1 MHGVQAAQLPDAEVE
16 AELAGPGR
24 VQEVLPLVRQAYRA
38 PGDPLVARQTRSE
51 RRARRAAQAESRAA
65 LERAPQQRAPQQQ
78 QQQARPTAVPA
89 HTDGHH
95 VPGRGATR
103 FISESWGELKKVD
116 WPGQQQLVQG
126 TAVVLIACLVT
137 GVYLFLADELFR
149 RFVQHVL
156 LGG

>member
-1 MHGVQAAQLPDAEVE
+1 M
-16 AELAGPGR
+16 
-24 VQEVLPLVRQAYRA
+24 
-38 PGDPLVARQTRSE
+38 ARQTRSE

-65 LERAPQQRAPQQQ
+65 LERSPQQRQPQQQ
-78 QQQARPTAVPA
+78 QQQPRPTPA
-89 HTDGHH
+89 PAQADGRH
-95 VPGRGATR
+95 VPGEGGKR
-103 FISESWGELKKVD
+103 FVSESWAELKKVD
-116 WPGQQQLVQG
+116 WPGQHQLVQG

>member
-1 MHGVQAAQLPDAEVE
+1 
-16 AELAGPGR
+16 
-24 VQEVLPLVRQAYRA
+24 
-38 PGDPLVARQTRSE
+38 VARQTRSE

-65 LERAPQQRAPQQQ
+65 LERSPQQRQPQQQ
-78 QQQARPTAVPA
+78 PQQARPTPA
-89 HTDGHH
+89 PAQADGRH
-95 VPGRGATR
+95 VPGEGGKR
-103 FISESWGELKKVD
+103 FVSESWAELKKVD
-116 WPGQQQLVQG
+116 WPGQHQLVQG

>member
-1 MHGVQAAQLPDAEVE
+1 
-16 AELAGPGR
+16 
-24 VQEVLPLVRQAYRA
+24 
-38 PGDPLVARQTRSE
+38 VARQTRSE

-65 LERAPQQRAPQQQ
+65 LERSPQQRQPQQQ
-78 QQQARPTAVPA
+78 QVRPTPA
-89 HTDGHH
+89 PAQADGRH
-95 VPGRGATR
+95 VPGEGGKR
-103 FISESWGELKKVD
+103 FVSESWAELKKVD
-116 WPGQQQLVQG
+116 WPGQHQLVQG

>member
-1 MHGVQAAQLPDAEVE
+1 M
-16 AELAGPGR
+16 
-24 VQEVLPLVRQAYRA
+24 
-38 PGDPLVARQTRSE
+38 ARQTRSE

-78 QQQARPTAVPA
+78 QPRPAAAPAQA
-89 HTDGHH
+89 DGRHA
-95 VPGRGATR
+95 PSRRGTR
-103 FISESWGELKKVD
+103 FVSESWAELKKVD

>member
-1 MHGVQAAQLPDAEVE
+1 M
-16 AELAGPGR
+16 
-24 VQEVLPLVRQAYRA
+24 
-38 PGDPLVARQTRSE
+38 ARQTRSE

-65 LERAPQQRAPQQQ
+65 LERSPQQRQPQP
-78 QQQARPTAVPA
+78 QQARPTPA
-89 HTDGHH
+89 PAQADGRH
-95 VPGRGATR
+95 VPGEGGKR
-103 FISESWGELKKVD
+103 FVSESWAELKKVD
-116 WPGQQQLVQG
+116 WPGQHQLVQG